1 MFKNVGV
8 YLRYVQFL
16 HWVGGALKPQAPSPK
31 PKKSPRGNRGAKTE
45 TEKITMKLSYSDSDR
60 SP

>member
-8 YLRYVQFL
+8 YLRYVRFL

-31 PKKSPRGNRGAKTE
+31 PQAKKIAPRKPRGKDRNREDNDEA
-45 TEKITMKLSYSDSDR
+45 
-60 SP
+60 